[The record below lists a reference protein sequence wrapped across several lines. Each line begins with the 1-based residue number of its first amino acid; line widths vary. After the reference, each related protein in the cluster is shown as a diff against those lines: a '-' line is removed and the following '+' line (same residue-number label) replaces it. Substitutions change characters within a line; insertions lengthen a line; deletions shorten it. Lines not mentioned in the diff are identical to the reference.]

1 MNENN
6 KEIKINNNPF
16 LIKLD
21 IDGTITDGHIVCLST
36 GRNFLSAMII
46 YKEAKLNS
54 YLSCYNGSDDLEI
67 FTTSEDDHYKT
78 LFLRNHEYNK
88 LSSIEEGIKTLSD
101 SNVICFIIEFKNES
115 SLINN
120 KNNKGVFIVDDDRLT
135 IRIRNKNADKAKGAE
150 IIASHYNIPFER
162 IIAFGNET
170 NDIEIISSVGYGIVT
185 YDSSIYLKSIAYDVI
200 DNTHKLNSDGVA
212 NFLMNFFG
220 YKSLE

>member
-101 SNVICFIIEFKNES
+101 S
-115 SLINN
+115 
-120 KNNKGVFIVDDDRLT
+120 VFIVDDDRLT